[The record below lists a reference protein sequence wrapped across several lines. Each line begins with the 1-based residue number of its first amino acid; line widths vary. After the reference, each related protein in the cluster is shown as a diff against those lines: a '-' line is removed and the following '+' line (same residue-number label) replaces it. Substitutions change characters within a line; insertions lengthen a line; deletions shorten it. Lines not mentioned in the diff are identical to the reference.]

1 MLVLVRSNS
10 RLNRKHDDGQ
20 ELSPCPGLA
29 VSVSQLSPGSWS
41 LSLDTGHGGGGRAV
55 TLPASL
61 WAAVAGGQ
69 PDTQEQETR
78 GDWASST
85 HQTQCELSPGQ
96 CQHSPLMHKLLS

>member
-20 ELSPCPGLA
+20 ELSPCAPA
-29 VSVSQLSPGSWS
+29 WLSPC
-41 LSLDTGHGGGGRAV
+41 LSLPRVLVTESGHWTRGGGRAV
-55 TLPASL
+55 TLASR

-85 HQTQCELSPGQ
+85 HPTQCELSPGQ
-96 CQHSPLMHKLLS
+96 CQHSPLRQKLLS